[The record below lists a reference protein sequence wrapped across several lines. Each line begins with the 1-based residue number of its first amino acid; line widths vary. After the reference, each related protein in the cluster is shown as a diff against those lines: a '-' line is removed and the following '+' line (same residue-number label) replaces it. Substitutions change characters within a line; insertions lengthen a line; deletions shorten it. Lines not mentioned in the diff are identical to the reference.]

1 MKKLLNIF
9 KSNWKP
15 ISLSYILYFIS
26 VVLFSLYPKILGDTI
41 DHLVN
46 GEFGYIWALVI
57 VFLGFVVF
65 GYISNI
71 YDTIVFSSIY
81 RKVSSK
87 EINIQIEKG
96 IDSSKINGRLSL
108 MHSLITFFER
118 NVTTIISTIVTLVVS
133 LYFISCI
140 DPWLMLWL
148 FIAGICMLLVSYYF
162 TPKIQ
167 KVTKKIND
175 VVEEQTDI
183 VTSLNIRS
191 INNLL
196 RRRQKLFIKQSNI
209 YANFGG
215 VIQIISYTLIT
226 TMLVYYVTNY
236 DVTIGSVFST
246 YRYMFDFCNAVIG
259 ITYII
264 PEIIN
269 IKDVIRRLDV

>member
-15 ISLSYILYFIS
+15 ISFSYLLYFTS

-46 GEFGYIWALVI
+46 GEFGYIWSLVI

-71 YDTIVFSSIY
+71 YDTIVFSSVY

-87 EINIQIEKG
+87 EINIQIERG

-118 NVTTIISTIVTLVVS
+118 NVTTIISTMVTLTVS

-148 FIAGICMLLVSYYF
+148 FIAGICMLFVSYYF

>member
-9 KSNWKP
+9 KNNWKS

-41 DHLVN
+41 DHLVK

-57 VFLGFVVF
+57 VFLGFVIF

-71 YDTIVFSSIY
+71 YDTIVFSSVY

>member
-71 YDTIVFSSIY
+71 YDTIVFSSVY

>member
-9 KSNWKP
+9 KNNWKS
-15 ISLSYILYFIS
+15 ISLSYLLYFIS

-46 GEFGYIWALVI
+46 GEFGYIWSLVI

-71 YDTIVFSSIY
+71 YDTIVFSSVY

>member
-9 KSNWKP
+9 KNNWKS

-46 GEFGYIWALVI
+46 GEFGYIWSLVI

-71 YDTIVFSSIY
+71 YDTIVFSSVY

-226 TMLVYYVTNY
+226 SMLVYYVTNY

>member
-46 GEFGYIWALVI
+46 GEFGYIWSLVI

-71 YDTIVFSSIY
+71 YDTIVFSSVY

>member
-15 ISLSYILYFIS
+15 ISLSYLLYFIS

-71 YDTIVFSSIY
+71 YDTIAFSSVY

-87 EINIQIEKG
+87 EINIQIERG

>member
-71 YDTIVFSSIY
+71 YDTIVFSSVY

-140 DPWLMLWL
+140 DPWLMMWL

-226 TMLVYYVTNY
+226 SMLVYYVTNY

>member
-15 ISLSYILYFIS
+15 ISLSYLLYFIS

-71 YDTIVFSSIY
+71 YDTIVFSSVY

-87 EINIQIEKG
+87 EINIQIERG

>member
-1 MKKLLNIF
+1 MPAYVCY
-9 KSNWKP
+9 WC
-15 ISLSYILYFIS
+15 
-26 VVLFSLYPKILGDTI
+26 
-41 DHLVN
+41 
-46 GEFGYIWALVI
+46 
-57 VFLGFVVF
+57 
-65 GYISNI
+65 
-71 YDTIVFSSIY
+71 
-81 RKVSSK
+81 R
-87 EINIQIEKG
+87 
-96 IDSSKINGRLSL
+96 
-108 MHSLITFFER
+108 
-118 NVTTIISTIVTLVVS
+118 IISHLK
-133 LYFISCI
+133 Y
-140 DPWLMLWL
+140 
-148 FIAGICMLLVSYYF
+148 
-162 TPKIQ
+162 K

-215 VIQIISYTLIT
+215 AIQIISYTLIT

-269 IKDVIRRLDV
+269 IKDVIRRLDDQNTKNKLKITCIITKMIYLCEK

>member
-46 GEFGYIWALVI
+46 GEFGYIWSLVI

-71 YDTIVFSSIY
+71 YDTIVFSSVY

-226 TMLVYYVTNY
+226 SMLVYYVTNY

>member
-46 GEFGYIWALVI
+46 GEFGYIWSLVI

-71 YDTIVFSSIY
+71 YDTIVFSSVY

-140 DPWLMLWL
+140 DPWLMVWL
-148 FIAGICMLLVSYYF
+148 FISGICMLLVSYYF

-226 TMLVYYVTNY
+226 SMLVYYVTNY

>member
-9 KSNWKP
+9 KNNWKS
-15 ISLSYILYFIS
+15 ISLSYLLYFIS

-46 GEFGYIWALVI
+46 GEFGYIWSLVI
-57 VFLGFVVF
+57 VFLGFVIF

-71 YDTIVFSSIY
+71 YDTIVFSSVY

-140 DPWLMLWL
+140 DPWLMVWL

>member
-15 ISLSYILYFIS
+15 ISLSYLLYFIS

-71 YDTIVFSSIY
+71 YDTIVFSSVY

-87 EINIQIEKG
+87 EINIQIERG

-140 DPWLMLWL
+140 DPWLMMWL
-148 FIAGICMLLVSYYF
+148 FISGICMLLVSYYF

>member
-46 GEFGYIWALVI
+46 GEFGYIWSLVI

-71 YDTIVFSSIY
+71 YDTIVFSSVY

-140 DPWLMLWL
+140 DPWLMVWL

-226 TMLVYYVTNY
+226 SMLVYYVTNY

>member
-46 GEFGYIWALVI
+46 GEFGYIWSLVI

-71 YDTIVFSSIY
+71 YDTIVFSSVY

-140 DPWLMLWL
+140 DPWLMMWL

-226 TMLVYYVTNY
+226 SMLVYYVTNY

>member
-9 KSNWKP
+9 KNNWKS
-15 ISLSYILYFIS
+15 ISLSYLLYFIS

-46 GEFGYIWALVI
+46 GEFGYIWSLVI

>member
-9 KSNWKP
+9 KNNWKS
-15 ISLSYILYFIS
+15 ISLSYLLYFIS

-71 YDTIVFSSIY
+71 YDTIAFSSVY

-87 EINIQIEKG
+87 EINTQIERG

-108 MHSLITFFER
+108 MQSLITFFER
-118 NVTTIISTIVTLVVS
+118 NVTTIISTIVTLTVS
-133 LYFISCI
+133 LYFISYI

-162 TPKIQ
+162 SPKIR

-226 TMLVYYVTNY
+226 CMLVYYVTNY
-236 DVTIGSVFST
+236 NVTIGSVFST

-269 IKDVIRRLDV
+269 IKDVIRRLDE

>member
-71 YDTIVFSSIY
+71 YDTIVFSSVY

-226 TMLVYYVTNY
+226 SMLVYYVTNY